1 VGTVTAA
8 AYHIP
13 QQERTKTQKQIVMT
27 RNQFIHHVVA
37 AYAHNFTHFQELYKD
52 TDLEMIKA
60 AKELADKVAKE
71 APFDSK

>member
-1 VGTVTAA
+1 
-8 AYHIP
+8 
-13 QQERTKTQKQIVMT
+13 MT
-27 RNQFIHHVVA
+27 RNQFIHHVVV
-37 AYAHNFTHFQELYKD
+37 AYAHNFTFFQEFYKD

>member
-1 VGTVTAA
+1 
-8 AYHIP
+8 
-13 QQERTKTQKQIVMT
+13 MT